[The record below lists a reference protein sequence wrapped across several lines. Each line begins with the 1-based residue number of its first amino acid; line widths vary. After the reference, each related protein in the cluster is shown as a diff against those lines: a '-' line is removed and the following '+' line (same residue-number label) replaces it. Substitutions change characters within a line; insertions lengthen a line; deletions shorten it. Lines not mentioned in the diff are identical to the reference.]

1 MCVYVIFFGGSGEAL
16 LGGTDISISKLAS
29 VRANP
34 RSTFGLWQPLLRVRL
49 ACAVEVRVGGGV
61 GDSVAHVEG
70 GRDGTLCA
78 NGVVVSIGGG
88 VLPLLDL
95 LCVSNSDVPPET
107 CTKSCQLHTSSSDA
121 LCCIYMHVHTRI
133 RAHT

>member
-1 MCVYVIFFGGSGEAL
+1 MAAAFWGG
-16 LGGTDISISKLAS
+16 DW
-29 VRANP
+29 RA
-34 RSTFGLWQPLLRVRL
+34 RWR
-49 ACAVEVRVGGGV
+49 CAVEVRGGGGV

-70 GRDGTLCA
+70 GRDGTLFA

-107 CTKSCQLHTSSSDA
+107 FTKSCQLHTSSSDA